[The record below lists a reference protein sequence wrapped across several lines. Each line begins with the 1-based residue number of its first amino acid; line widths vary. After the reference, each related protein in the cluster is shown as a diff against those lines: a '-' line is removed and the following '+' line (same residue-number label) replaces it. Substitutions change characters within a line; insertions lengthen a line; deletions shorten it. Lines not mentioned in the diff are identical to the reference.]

1 MSENTFKR
9 ERPVH
14 EILSRLLSFILPYR
28 KRVIGVVLLMF
39 ITSGATLVSPA
50 LVRQAIN
57 RGIEGH
63 DSAALTRYAL
73 AYLMVIGVETVSLRI
88 QLLNMIWIGQHAIM
102 KVREQIFFKYL
113 DLNLSYFD
121 HNRVGDLMARITE
134 DSNSLQ
140 NFITWAV
147 VNTISSSFTLIGIIV
162 VMLIYDW
169 SLALLTFTILPAMFG
184 LSIWWRKQSGKR
196 YRAVRE
202 AVGVVSATL
211 QESLSGMRIV
221 QAFVREYHEQ
231 ARFRTVATTEINASL
246 RADKLASVF
255 MPGIDVISQVGVA
268 IVLGVGGMRVVNGQM
283 SSGTL
288 VAFLLYLNLFFDPI
302 RDLAMRLDQ
311 FQEASAAGERIIKI
325 LDTESEILDRPAA
338 VTLPRIAG
346 AVALRDVTFHYTKP
360 ATTFSD
366 APPDSITMTPT
377 APKPAQASP
386 NGKHSNAKT
395 GSQKDIDEEAKPSEI
410 GEVLHDINLVVE
422 PGQTVALVGHTGAGK
437 STLVRLLGRFYEAQ
451 SGSILF
457 DGHDITHVTI
467 KSLRDQM
474 AWVPQDTGLF
484 ATTIKENLRYGRLD
498 ATQEEI
504 EAAARDT
511 GAHEFI
517 AAMPKGYD
525 TDVEEGGSRLSAGQR
540 QLISFTRALLAD
552 PAIIVLD
559 EATSSVDTITEL
571 QMQAALGKLLEN
583 RTAFVI
589 AHRLSTI
596 VRADQVVVMDHG
608 QIIERGTH
616 HELLAVQGHYYDL
629 YMTQLRGGQSED

>member
-1 MSENTFKR
+1 MSETAFKR
-9 ERPVH
+9 ERPVG
-14 EILSRLLSFILPYR
+14 EILPRLLGFVTPYR
-28 KRVIGVVLLMF
+28 QRVIGVVFLML
-39 ITSGATLVSPA
+39 ITSGATLVTPA

-57 RGIEGH
+57 NGIEAH
-63 DSAALTRYAL
+63 NSAALTRYAL
-73 AYLMVIGVETVSLRI
+73 IYLVVIVVETVSLRV

-102 KVREQIFFKYL
+102 SVREQIFFKYL

-169 SLALLTFTILPAMFG
+169 SLALLTFTILPAMFA
-184 LSIWWRKQSGKR
+184 LSIWWRTQSSKR

-211 QESLSGMRIV
+211 QENLSGMRIV

-231 ARFRTVATTEINASL
+231 TRFRGVATTEIDASL

-255 MPGIDVISQVGVA
+255 MPGIDVISQIGIA
-268 IVLGVGGMRVVNGQM
+268 IVLGVGGMRVINGQM

-311 FQEASAAGERIIKI
+311 FQEASAAGERILKI
-325 LDTESEILDRPAA
+325 LDSQADILDHPAA
-338 VTLPRIAG
+338 VVLPHIEG
-346 AVALRDVTFHYTKP
+346 AVELRNVTFHYTKP
-360 ATTFSD
+360 EITFSD
-366 APPDSITMTPT
+366 APADTGAASAAKPPKPSGNGAGNGT
-377 APKPAQASP
+377 APGAAEDEPS
-386 NGKHSNAKT
+386 
-395 GSQKDIDEEAKPSEI
+395 GSDEV
-410 GEVLHDINLVVE
+410 GEVLYDINLTVE

-437 STLVRLLGRFYEAQ
+437 SSLVRLLGRFYEAQ

-457 DGHDITHVTI
+457 DGHDITRVTI
-467 KSLRDQM
+467 RSLRDQV

-484 ATTIKENLRYGRLD
+484 ATTIAENLRYGRLD

-517 AAMPKGYD
+517 AAMPKGYE
-525 TDVEEGGSRLSAGQR
+525 TNVEEGGSRLSAGQR

-608 QIIERGTH
+608 RIIERGTH
-616 HELLAVQGHYYDL
+616 HDLLAAQGHYYDL
-629 YMTQLRGGQSED
+629 YMTQLRGGQSDD